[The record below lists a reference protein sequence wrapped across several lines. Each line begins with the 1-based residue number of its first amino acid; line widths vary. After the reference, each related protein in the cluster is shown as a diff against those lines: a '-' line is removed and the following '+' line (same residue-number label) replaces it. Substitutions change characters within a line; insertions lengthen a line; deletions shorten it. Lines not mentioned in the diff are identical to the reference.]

1 MNRRRLKA
9 EVEEGFQL
17 DFEDSFERTL
27 SVSTKDV
34 RRNNPVSIM
43 EKYLLNWPPRDVRF
57 EDSYLDEHEFEFTD
71 SEFMVDLADGMTL
84 KVIERL
90 PKENSVT
97 IGVFLQSN
105 LAEFE
110 RYNAVVNDH
119 NEAWVEQGCPEDV
132 FDPRTGDVNAIRDT
146 LVKEAVA
153 DSPYRRTSEYEP
165 SDGQLTKA
173 RPKTKRE
180 LYAKIKARLDI
191 EDDEFK
197 IGFVAWDSKD
207 QVIYFN
213 ELQHEDL
220 SYLTR
225 RVIHELFG
233 NQFVYGN
240 SGALL
245 DGIAHLIQ
253 GKKIQLCGKY
263 NTSPEWPGLEKYAVK
278 NSNPEVASNKVTEI
292 LFRIAGFFFGYIAPI
307 YIFWSFIIVKSWR
320 SLEIAAEDKYLK
332 GDPNWLVTVLG
343 SCVVM
348 MVSFLLAKY
357 CNRQANVL
365 KLTSKII

>member
-9 EVEEGFQL
+9 EIEEGFEL

-27 SVSTKDV
+27 SVSVKDV
-34 RRNNPVSIM
+34 RRSNPVSIM

-57 EDSYLDEHEFEFTD
+57 EDTYLDEHEFEFTD
-71 SEFMVDLADGMTL
+71 SVYMVDLADGMTL

-90 PKENSVT
+90 PKENSIT
-97 IGVFLQSN
+97 IGVYLQSN

-110 RYNAVVNDH
+110 RYNAVVEEH
-119 NEAWVEQGCPEDV
+119 NEAWVEQGSPEEL
-132 FDPRTGDVNAIRDT
+132 FDPRTGDIIPIRDT

-165 SDGQLTKA
+165 SDGPLTKA
-173 RPKTKRE
+173 RPKTKRD
-180 LYAKIKARLDI
+180 LYAKIKVRLDI
-191 EDDEFK
+191 EDDMFI

-207 QVIYFN
+207 LIIYYNVLEN
-213 ELQHEDL
+213 ENL

-233 NQFVYGN
+233 NPFVYGN

-253 GKKIQLCGKY
+253 GKKLKLCGEH
-263 NTSPEWPGLEKYAVK
+263 NTIPDWPGLDEYSVK
-278 NSNPEVASNKVTEI
+278 DSNPEVASNKVTEV
-292 LFRIAGFFFGYIAPI
+292 LFRIAAVFFGYLAPV
-307 YIFWSFIIVKSWR
+307 YIFWTYVIAKSWH
-320 SLEIAAEDKYLK
+320 SLKTATKDGLIQ
-332 GDPNWLVTVLG
+332 GDPDWLITVIG
-343 SCVVM
+343 ACVAL

-365 KLTSKII
+365 ALTSKII